1 MEARAIARFI
11 RISPRKTRL
20 VADTIRGK
28 NVREAKAI
36 LKVLNK
42 RPARVLEK
50 ILGSA
55 VANARQKELNE
66 DILKVESIYVDQGP
80 YLKRYMPAAMGRAT
94 MIRRPT
100 SHITV
105 IVAEDIRAK
114 QKLEVLKQQRSEKK
128 KKRKKREKS

>member
-20 VADTIRGK
+20 VADTVRGK
-28 NVREAKAI
+28 TVREAKAI

-42 RPARVLEK
+42 RAARVLEK
-50 ILGSA
+50 VLNSA

-66 DILKVESIYVDQGP
+66 DILRVEGIYVDQGP

-94 MIRRPT
+94 MIRHPT

-105 IVAEDIRAK
+105 VVAEDIRAK
-114 QKLEVLKQQRSEKK
+114 LEALSQEKT
-128 KKRKKREKS
+128 KKRRKSS